1 MEKGN
6 PIPYIYRVFPNFY
19 LPLPPTQPP
28 LSNNFQA
35 ITQ

>member
-19 LPLPPTQPP
+19 LPLPQPP